1 MADNAGTIRMGMI
14 GAGWIAQDHKRVLG
28 SLAEAELVAVCDL
41 DSERAEAL
49 ASGTGAR
56 TYQDWRELL
65 DHEDLGAVIVCVPPQ
80 AHREPAVAALG
91 RGLPVYLEKPIART
105 AEDAAEIVAAA
116 KSTGTVCAVGYQW
129 HALDL
134 LGDLPP
140 LLAGQQIGLLL
151 GTSIGPTQSRP
162 WFVDM
167 RAGGGNLLERGSHHL
182 DLARTV
188 AGEVASVQTAAGR
201 VRLARSGGEGGD
213 IDDALTMML
222 ELTSGALATIVVAW
236 TKPGQP
242 GRYGLDIVASDAT
255 LRLALDPDFTLTGLS
270 AGQPVDKRA
279 ASQPMERSMSRF
291 LRAVSERDPAAVV
304 CTPPDAAATLAVAIA
319 AERALETSRAV
330 PVERVLTGS
339 GGPSPRRPA
348 APSARGPA
356 AVAGEHRPG
365 QEAGIGPEQEG
376 DHPGHVL
383 GAPGPAEQ
391 DAPRRPG
398 GLAGRQ
404 LGVAAGGAEH
414 RRVDRARADAVD
426 QDALG
431 RVVHRH
437 GAGEA
442 DDPRLG
448 RRVGGAARPA
458 DQAVLGAHGDDPAA
472 AAGPQQRERR
482 PADVEGAGQVHR
494 QRAGPVRR
502 AGLADVAGVPADP
515 GHVDHAR

>member
-41 DSERAEAL
+41 DRERAEAL

-56 TYQDWRELL
+56 IYQDWRELL
-65 DHEDLGAVIVCVPPQ
+65 DREDLGAVIVAVPPQ
-80 AHREPAVAALG
+80 AHREPVVAALG

-105 AEDAAEIVAAA
+105 AEDAAEIVAVA

-222 ELTSGALATIVVAW
+222 EMTSGALSTIVVGW

-255 LRLALDPDFTLTGLS
+255 LRLALDPDFTLTGVS

-291 LRAVSERDPAAVV
+291 LRAVRERDPAAVV

-330 PVERVLTGS
+330 PV
-339 GGPSPRRPA
+339 
-348 APSARGPA
+348 
-356 AVAGEHRPG
+356 
-365 QEAGIGPEQEG
+365 
-376 DHPGHVL
+376 
-383 GAPGPAEQ
+383 
-391 DAPRRPG
+391 DAP
-398 GLAGRQ
+398 
-404 LGVAAGGAEH
+404 
-414 RRVDRARADAVD
+414 
-426 QDALG
+426 
-431 RVVHRH
+431 
-437 GAGEA
+437 
-442 DDPRLG
+442 
-448 RRVGGAARPA
+448 
-458 DQAVLGAHGDDPAA
+458 
-472 AAGPQQRERR
+472 
-482 PADVEGAGQVHR
+482 
-494 QRAGPVRR
+494 
-502 AGLADVAGVPADP
+502 
-515 GHVDHAR
+515 